1 MTVALLQ
8 PGRPAASSRSKLPSP
23 SADSEFNTGQA
34 QDCGCQ
40 VLRAEDR
47 VTLIDSTYLIS
58 TDITLNTP
66 NPFDLFSRSVQC
78 TSSSTPTPLRELF
91 IHKGEFSLRCITLLG
106 VQRSTITTV
115 FDLMTRSLRRVPSPY
130 HASDLSSRQSSVFR
144 PGLAVEEIV
153 PLLNKRPVLFI
164 RGLLQLPMLALLKP
178 IFARWNQNAKL
189 LSGHRRGRRISAIVR
204 SGTRKEADNARR
216 KAEGDKKD
224 VQATAV
230 RQELELM
237 QKVSEM

>member
-1 MTVALLQ
+1 MSMSASTFGGSCFTLHLSSAYH
-8 PGRPAASSRSKLPSP
+8 AAQ
-23 SADSEFNTGQA
+23 N
-34 QDCGCQ
+34 CGCQ

-47 VTLIDSTYLIS
+47 VTLIE
-58 TDITLNTP
+58 
-66 NPFDLFSRSVQC
+66 FDL
-78 TSSSTPTPLRELF
+78 
-91 IHKGEFSLRCITLLG
+91 
-106 VQRSTITTV
+106 RSTITTV
-115 FDLMTRSLRRVPSPY
+115 FDLM
-130 HASDLSSRQSSVFR
+130 RQSSVFR

-237 QKVSEM
+237 QKTCTLNHQPPKSVERSEFKGLDFPEQEFMMSPLPEFTSNALAAYNFVNLPGDDNSEGSSRVCTIAGHFA